1 MKPRSGLREELKLE
15 AGLEE
20 ESDQEKGPCKRPHLA
35 KVEARSH
42 QEGQAGRA
50 SPWPAKEAQRK
61 EQARSSNL
69 GVREARPL

>member
-1 MKPRSGLREELKLE
+1 MKPRSGLLKNFSWRQ
-15 AGLEE
+15 AWRKNPINRR
-20 ESDQEKGPCKRPHLA
+20 DQARGPNLA

-50 SPWPAKEAQRK
+50 SPWPAVEAQRK